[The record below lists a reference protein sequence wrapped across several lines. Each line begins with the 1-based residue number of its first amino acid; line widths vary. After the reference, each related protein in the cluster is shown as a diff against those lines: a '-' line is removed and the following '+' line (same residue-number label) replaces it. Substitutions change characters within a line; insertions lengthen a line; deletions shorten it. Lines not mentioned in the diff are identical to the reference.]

1 VVGRTGSG
9 KSTLGLCLFRMLEL
23 ASGRIVIDGVDVGA
37 VPLSTLR
44 SRLSIIPQ
52 DPVLFTGTV
61 RKNLDPFSEYDDDV
75 LWDVLAQVLW
85 CSCRRYNWH
94 VVLESRFM
102 LAFD

>member
-1 VVGRTGSG
+1 MVVPSGVVGRTGSG

-23 ASGRIVIDGVDVGA
+23 SSGRILIDGVDIGT

-61 RKNLDPFSEYDDDV
+61 RKNLDPFSEYDDDA
-75 LWDVLAQVLW
+75 LWNVLAQVLAY
-85 CSCRRYNWH
+85 STRALFSS
-94 VVLESRFM
+94 VV
-102 LAFD
+102 